1 MAAENENL
9 LLRAHG
15 VHITTKQVISHC
27 RKDAKC
33 TKMTNVC
40 AKPAKVLFLS
50 LNMQNFYVVVAIVVM
65 GALISSLITH
75 LILLVFICYH
85 YAEGL
90 YSNVDGALSTFRS
103 CQT

>member
-15 VHITTKQVISHC
+15 VHITTKQVILHC

-40 AKPAKVLFLS
+40 AKPTKVLFFVIKYAKFLCCCSHRSHGCFNKLPNNSFDFVSVYLLS
-50 LNMQNFYVVVAIVVM
+50 LCRR
-65 GALISSLITH
+65 ALL
-75 LILLVFICYH
+75 
-85 YAEGL
+85 
-90 YSNVDGALSTFRS
+90 
-103 CQT
+103 